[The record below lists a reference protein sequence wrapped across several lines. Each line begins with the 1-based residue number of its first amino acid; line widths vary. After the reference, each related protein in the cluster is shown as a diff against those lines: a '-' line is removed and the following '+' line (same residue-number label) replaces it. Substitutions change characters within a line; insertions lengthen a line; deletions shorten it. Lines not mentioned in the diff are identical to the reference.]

1 MDIRDLLLKNVMIM
15 DLKGT
20 TKEAVIDEMVA
31 KYHAEGIVTDA
42 DEYRNDILKRE
53 SESTTGIGE
62 GIAMPHAK
70 DSAVT
75 RATVLFA
82 KSTKGVD
89 FNALDGQ
96 PVHLFFMIAAPEG
109 ANNEHLAALAALS
122 SLLINPKLVADL
134 KQAKTPDEVIDLFG
148 KAQAEKAAKDKAEE
162 EAEKAQEAKDKAAK
176 QAEFKDE
183 KRKERP
189 FIVAVTACPT
199 GIAHTYMAEAA

>member
-70 DSAVT
+70 D
-75 RATVLFA
+75 
-82 KSTKGVD
+82 
-89 FNALDGQ
+89 
-96 PVHLFFMIAAPEG
+96 
-109 ANNEHLAALAALS
+109 LS
-122 SLLINPKLVADL
+122 LIH
-134 KQAKTPDEVIDLFG
+134 I
-148 KAQAEKAAKDKAEE
+148 
-162 EAEKAQEAKDKAAK
+162 
-176 QAEFKDE
+176 
-183 KRKERP
+183 
-189 FIVAVTACPT
+189 
-199 GIAHTYMAEAA
+199 

>member
-122 SLLINPKLVADL
+122 SLLINPNLVAYL
-134 KQAKTPDEVIDLFG
+134 KQATTPDEVIDLFG
-148 KAQAEKAAKDKAEE
+148 KAQADKATKDKA
-162 EAEKAQEAKDKAAK
+162 
-176 QAEFKDE
+176 
-183 KRKERP
+183 
-189 FIVAVTACPT
+189 
-199 GIAHTYMAEAA
+199 

>member
-89 FNALDGQ
+89 FNALDG
-96 PVHLFFMIAAPEG
+96 
-109 ANNEHLAALAALS
+109 
-122 SLLINPKLVADL
+122 
-134 KQAKTPDEVIDLFG
+134 
-148 KAQAEKAAKDKAEE
+148 
-162 EAEKAQEAKDKAAK
+162 
-176 QAEFKDE
+176 
-183 KRKERP
+183 
-189 FIVAVTACPT
+189 
-199 GIAHTYMAEAA
+199 

>member
-70 DSAVT
+70 DSAGFCLPKVP
-75 RATVLFA
+75 
-82 KSTKGVD
+82 K
-89 FNALDGQ
+89 ALTLT
-96 PVHLFFMIAAPEG
+96 H
-109 ANNEHLAALAALS
+109 
-122 SLLINPKLVADL
+122 
-134 KQAKTPDEVIDLFG
+134 
-148 KAQAEKAAKDKAEE
+148 
-162 EAEKAQEAKDKAAK
+162 
-176 QAEFKDE
+176 
-183 KRKERP
+183 
-189 FIVAVTACPT
+189 
-199 GIAHTYMAEAA
+199 

>member
-109 ANNEHLAALAALS
+109 ANNEHLAALAALMKS
-122 SLLINPKLVADL
+122 SIFL
-134 KQAKTPDEVIDLFG
+134 
-148 KAQAEKAAKDKAEE
+148 EKH
-162 EAEKAQEAKDKAAK
+162 
-176 QAEFKDE
+176 
-183 KRKERP
+183 KRKKQPRTKLKKKRKKPKKPRTKPLSKLSLKTKSAKNGHLSLPLLPAQLESPIRTWP
-189 FIVAVTACPT
+189 KQL
-199 GIAHTYMAEAA
+199 

>member
-148 KAQAEKAAKDKAEE
+148 KAQAEKQPRIKLK
-162 EAEKAQEAKDKAAK
+162 K
-176 QAEFKDE
+176 
-183 KRKERP
+183 KRKKLKKPRTKP
-189 FIVAVTACPT
+189 LNKLSLKTKSA
-199 GIAHTYMAEAA
+199 